1 MIPSRLAVL
10 FALVLA
16 AGVQAQTR
24 PARPAAPAPAPAAP
38 AAPAAAPAPAAP
50 APAAPSPHADQ
61 EQAGQLAAHGWL
73 GLLDRRDWGTAW
85 DASSTVFRQNVPL
98 PAWMDGIPKVRAP
111 LGTLVERKLADV
123 GYRTTLP
130 GRPDG
135 EYVTVIFHSKFD
147 KKEQVEEMV
156 TTVRES
162 DGRWRVTGYQT
173 R

>member
-1 MIPSRLAVL
+1 MAWLLAV
-10 FALVLA
+10 ALAGA
-16 AGVQAQTR
+16 AQAQTR
-24 PARPAAPAPAPAAP
+24 PARPAPAPAPAAAPSPAPAAP
-38 AAPAAAPAPAAP
+38 AAQG
-50 APAAPSPHADQ
+50 PAAPSPHAEQ

-73 GLLDRRDWGTAW
+73 SLLDRRDWGTAW
-85 DASSTVFRQNVPL
+85 DASSAVFRQNVPL

-111 LGTLVERKLADV
+111 LGALVERKMADV

-135 EYVTVIFHSKFD
+135 EYVTVIFMSKFD

-156 TTVRES
+156 TTVRDT

-173 R
+173 K

>member
-1 MIPSRLAVL
+1 MSPIRIACLLALALLASGAQAQLRPSR
-10 FALVLA
+10 
-16 AGVQAQTR
+16 
-24 PARPAAPAPAPAAP
+24 PAP
-38 AAPAAAPAPAAP
+38 AAPAAAPAAPPAP
-50 APAAPSPHADQ
+50 APQANPNAEK

-73 GLLDRRDWGTAW
+73 LLLDRRDWGTAW
-85 DASSTVFRQNVPL
+85 DASSSVFRQSVPL

-111 LGTLVERKLADV
+111 LGVLVERTLADV

-135 EYVTVIFHSKFD
+135 EYVTVIFESKFD
-147 KKEQVEEMV
+147 KKDKVEEMV
-156 TTVRES
+156 TTVRDA